1 MDTEKLSRAEV
12 ALDVAGLT
20 HVGRVRQRNEDQ
32 YLVATLQRSLL
43 VRDTSIKAEALRW
56 LPAASDGTVLLVADG
71 MGGAEDGDVASS
83 VAVRAIGEYLCSLP
97 QLADGPSASVRLRA
111 GTLPGVREG
120 LESALVEGDAEVRR
134 AAAEADLSE
143 EMGTTVTIAY
153 LLWPLLYVAH
163 AGDSR
168 CYLYRGGLLRQLTT
182 DHTLAQKFAEHSS
195 LPIDEDSP
203 WHHALWN
210 VLGGGA
216 ADALQPEVRR
226 VALEPEDV
234 VLLCSDG
241 LTKHVS
247 DVEIG
252 QVLAARPAAADGCG
266 SLVAAANEGGGS
278 DNVTVVIA
286 QRRQGGRQVAPTP
299 EGPTRIRGARGG

>member
-1 MDTEKLSRAEV
+1 METTELHREEV

-20 HVGRVRQRNEDQ
+20 HVGQQRQRNEDQ
-32 YLVATLQRSLL
+32 YLIATLQRSLL

-56 LPAASDGTVLLVADG
+56 LPASSDGTVLLVADG
-71 MGGAEDGDVASS
+71 MGGADDGDVASS
-83 VAVRAIGEYLCSLP
+83 VAVRAIGEYLCNLP
-97 QLADGPSASVRLRA
+97 QLADGGARSARGQR
-111 GTLPGVREG
+111 GTLPGVRAG

-134 AAAEADLSE
+134 AAARTELSE

-168 CYLYRGGLLRQLTT
+168 CYLFHHGALEQLTT
-182 DHTLAQKFAEHSS
+182 DHTLAQKFREHSS
-195 LPIDEDSP
+195 MPIDEDSP

-210 VLGGGA
+210 VLGGGVA
-216 ADALQPEVRR
+216 GGLQPEIRR
-226 VALEPEDV
+226 EALEAEDV

-247 DVEIG
+247 DAEVAA
-252 QVLAARPAAADGCG
+252 VLAQRPAAADACAE
-266 SLVAAANEGGGS
+266 LVARANAGGGS
-278 DNVTVVIA
+278 DNITVVVA
-286 QRRQGGRQVAPTP
+286 QRAGVRRREQFTV
-299 EGPTRIRGARGG
+299 EGPTRIRSQGS